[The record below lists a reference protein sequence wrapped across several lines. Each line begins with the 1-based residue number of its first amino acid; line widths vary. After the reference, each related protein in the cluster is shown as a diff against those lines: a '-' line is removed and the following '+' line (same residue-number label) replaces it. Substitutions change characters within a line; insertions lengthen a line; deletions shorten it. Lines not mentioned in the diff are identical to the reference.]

1 MVDEIA
7 GRFQHHRIR
16 VKFPKG
22 LGLVHRQ
29 ASRTGKAVSSSWVPR
44 Q

>member
-16 VKFPKG
+16 IKVLEA
-22 LGLVHRQ
+22 LGLVQ
-29 ASRTGKAVSSSWVPR
+29 APGE
-44 Q
+44 